1 MITEA
6 LSYSRPPRSAL
17 LERTH
22 DDHDNGACDNNS
34 YRYYGSKKSIAT
46 INITANIIDNTTPII
61 IIIIITVTVITTIY
75 LYYY

>member
-1 MITEA
+1 MIMII
-6 LSYSRPPRSAL
+6 
-17 LERTH
+17 
-22 DDHDNGACDNNS
+22 NGACDNNS

-46 INITANIIDNTTPII
+46 INIAANIIDNTTPI